1 MPANK
6 QPIRAT
12 CLLSTRNVAHLGA
25 CVSTENG
32 ELCQER
38 VKLCGKRRRTV
49 SGRTGFLSP
58 LLG

>member
-1 MPANK
+1 MPAKNNRYA
-6 QPIRAT
+6 QLASSLRAT
-12 CLLSTRNVAHLGA
+12 WRIWAR
-25 CVSTENG
+25 VSTENG